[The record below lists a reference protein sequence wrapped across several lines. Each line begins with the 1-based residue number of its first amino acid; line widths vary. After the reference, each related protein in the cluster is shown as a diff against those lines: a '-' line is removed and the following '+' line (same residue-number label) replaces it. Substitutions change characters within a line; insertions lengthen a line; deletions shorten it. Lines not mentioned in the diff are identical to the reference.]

1 MNKLSIGNLPPDA
14 ESRLLTSTIEDSHN
28 IIICC
33 HTSPDGDAMG
43 ATLGWAQYLMLMG
56 KEPQIIVPDQYPDF
70 LAWLPNSHTIMR

>member
-1 MNKLSIGNLPPDA
+1 MNKLSIGNLLSDE

-56 KEPQIIVPDQYPDF
+56 KKPQIIVPDRLPGMVAK
-70 LAWLPNSHTIMR
+70 LAYHHAL